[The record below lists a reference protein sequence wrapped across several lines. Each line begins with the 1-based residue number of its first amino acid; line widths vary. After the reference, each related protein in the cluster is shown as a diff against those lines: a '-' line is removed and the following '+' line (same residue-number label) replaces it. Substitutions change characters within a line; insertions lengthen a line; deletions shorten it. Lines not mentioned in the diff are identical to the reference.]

1 MPWVTPNVFKQ
12 APDEPLT
19 VLPLFGDGP
28 TAVSFRHIVHAYT
41 DRSHPENTAVQS
53 ITFDTIRGAQ
63 GYARP
68 DYPTSLVVV
77 TYPEDDVLVPADA
90 VAARPLTRVVTDIAN
105 FAVARPL
112 PLLFDVLQ
120 NGMEAAIADDWPSV
134 GAEYVVFSNSDIH
147 LQPPFYRVLAELIR
161 QGYDAI
167 TVNRRT
173 IEAEPGRRSF
183 SPLLMAELGTPHG
196 GFDCFVFP
204 AQMFREFALNRSCCG
219 AGRVMRSLLYNLVAH
234 AQRFLMLTNAHL
246 TFHLGSD
253 RNWKKDVFADYG
265 AFNMREA
272 LSVVTALA
280 GDPEKASRLE
290 QFITIHEGRLF
301 RDALPEALG
310 RAATAATSRHAT

>member
-1 MPWVTPNVFKQ
+1 MPWLTPNVFKQ

-41 DRSHPENTAVQS
+41 DRSHPENTAVQP

-63 GYARP
+63 RFARP

-77 TYPEDDVLVPADA
+77 TYPEDDVLVPAYA

-112 PLLFDVLQ
+112 PLLFDVLE
-120 NGMEAAIADDWPSV
+120 NGMEAAIAEDWPSG
-134 GAEYVVFSNSDIH
+134 GAEYVVLTNSDIH

-173 IEAEPGRRSF
+173 VEAEPERRSF
-183 SPLLMAELGTPHG
+183 SPLFMAELGTPHP

-204 AQMFREFALNRSCCG
+204 AQLFGEFAFSRSCYG
-219 AGRVMRSLLYNLVAH
+219 AGGVMRSLLFNLVAH
-234 AQRFLMLTNAHL
+234 ARRFLMLTNTHL

-253 RNWKKDVFADYG
+253 RNWKDDALADYNQ
-265 AFNMREA
+265 FNFLEA

-280 GDPEKASRLE
+280 GDREKARRLE
-290 QFITIHEGRLF
+290 QFITVHEGRPF
-301 RDALPEALG
+301 RDALPGVLS
-310 RAATAATSRHAT
+310 RATTAAASRPAT